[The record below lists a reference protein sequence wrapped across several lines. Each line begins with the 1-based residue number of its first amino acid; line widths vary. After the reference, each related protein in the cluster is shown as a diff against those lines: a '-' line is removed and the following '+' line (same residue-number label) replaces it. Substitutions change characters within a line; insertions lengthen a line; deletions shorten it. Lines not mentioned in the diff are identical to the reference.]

1 MSAPSE
7 RTRIRRNAFRA
18 EYDQQTI
25 LEILQSH
32 SLCTVAYVAQDEVVP
47 RIIPQLYFVKDNFF
61 FLHGNRQSAL
71 LKHLIGGGEVA
82 VSVLLVDGI
91 VVARSGFHC
100 SMNYRSVS
108 LFGAGQVVEGEAK
121 AEALDL
127 FVETLITGHNEHARP
142 PTSAETAATSVVCIP
157 LGEMSAKIRA
167 GDPDDPTEDLARDTW
182 AGTIP
187 GGYLMGAPV
196 SSNDLK
202 ESISMPDYINNV
214 KFGG

>member
-1 MSAPSE
+1 
-7 RTRIRRNAFRA
+7 
-18 EYDQQTI
+18 
-25 LEILQSH
+25 
-32 SLCTVAYVAQDEVVP
+32 
-47 RIIPQLYFVKDNFF
+47 
-61 FLHGNRQSAL
+61 
-71 LKHLIGGGEVA
+71 
-82 VSVLLVDGI
+82 
-91 VVARSGFHC
+91 
-100 SMNYRSVS
+100 
-108 LFGAGQVVEGEAK
+108 
-121 AEALDL
+121 
-127 FVETLITGHNEHARP
+127 
-142 PTSAETAATSVVCIP
+142 VCIP

>member
-32 SLCTVAYVAQDEVVP
+32 SLCTVAYVAQD
-47 RIIPQLYFVKDNFF
+47 
-61 FLHGNRQSAL
+61 
-71 LKHLIGGGEVA
+71 EVA

-127 FVETLITGHNEHARP
+127 FVETLIPGHNEHARP

-167 GDPDDPTEDLARDTW
+167 GDPDDPTDLC
-182 AGTIP
+182 
-187 GGYLMGAPV
+187 PV
-196 SSNDLK
+196 MTLK
-202 ESISMPDYINNV
+202 RVFRCPIILTM
-214 KFGG
+214 